1 VSCNGRNSEGYT
13 EAFLHWGFKMNELTL
28 NSNVSTMSSR
38 EIAEL
43 TGKDHADVLKDVR
56 KVLEEVGIDGGK
68 FSGVY
73 KGANNQDRPCFNLPR
88 RECDLVIAGYSAK
101 YRLAIID
108 RWIELEAKNVKTP
121 LQLAREQ
128 VILYER
134 LEASQAALS
143 MAVQTKAEIGSRR
156 EATAMNTA
164 SQAVKKVTSLEI
176 ELDKSMLYST
186 IKRMEIIHHG
196 LKFNWRLLKSAGTQM
211 GIESI
216 DVFDANYGTIKAY
229 HADVWLEAYAIGIE

>member
-1 VSCNGRNSEGYT
+1 
-13 EAFLHWGFKMNELTL
+13 MNELTL
-28 NSNVSTMSSR
+28 NSNASTMSSL
-38 EIAEL
+38 EIAKL
-43 TGKDHADVLKDVR
+43 TGKDHADVLKDIR
-56 KVLEEVGIDGGK
+56 KVLIEVEIDEGK
-68 FSGVY
+68 FSAIY
-73 KGANNQDRPCFNLPR
+73 LDSMNREKPCYNLPR

-108 RWIELEAKNVKTP
+108 RWIELESKNVKTP

-134 LEASQAALS
+134 LEATQAALS
-143 MAVQTKAEIGSRR
+143 MAVQTKAEIGTRR

-164 SQAVKKVTSLEI
+164 SQAVKKAASLEI
-176 ELDKSMLYST
+176 ALDKSMSYST
-186 IKRMEIIHHG
+186 IKRMEMLHHG
-196 LKFNWRLLKSAGTQM
+196 LKFNWRILKSAGTQM
-211 GIESI
+211 GIDSI

>member
-1 VSCNGRNSEGYT
+1 
-13 EAFLHWGFKMNELTL
+13 MNELTL
-28 NSNVSTMSSR
+28 NSASTMSSR

-43 TGKDHADVLKDVR
+43 TGKNHADVMRDIR
-56 KVLEEVGIDGGK
+56 KVFEEVEIGESK
-68 FSGVY
+68 FACTYLDSQN
-73 KGANNQDRPCFNLPR
+73 KERPCYNLPR

-108 RWIELEAKNVKTP
+108 RWIELESKNVKTP

-164 SQAVKKVTSLEI
+164 SQAVKKVASLEI
-176 ELDKSMLYST
+176 ELDKSMSYST
-186 IKRMEIIHHG
+186 IKRMEMLHHG